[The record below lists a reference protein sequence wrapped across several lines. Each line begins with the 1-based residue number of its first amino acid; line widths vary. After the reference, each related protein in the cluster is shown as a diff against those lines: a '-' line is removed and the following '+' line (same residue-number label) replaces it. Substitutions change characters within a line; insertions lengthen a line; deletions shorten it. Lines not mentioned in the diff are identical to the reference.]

1 MKKKI
6 RQVLCITVVWD
17 VDVNAE
23 VAEALTAARDIVVAM
38 GGEWKEKVGENPS
51 GAGKIQALLDGV
63 LGRMYEPHGD
73 TEDMTVKTSAEV
85 AFEIEDMCAAPVSEV
100 AAWLNGHGFETVVM
114 DGTVSWLLF
123 EKNVSY

>member
-1 MKKKI
+1 M
-6 RQVLCITVVWD
+6 LCITVAWDED
-17 VDVNAE
+17 VDAE

-38 GGEWKEKVGENPS
+38 GGEWKEKKGENPS
-51 GAGKIQALLDGV
+51 GVGKIQALLDGV
-63 LGRMYEPHGD
+63 LGRMYENHGD

-100 AAWLNGHGFETVVM
+100 AAWLNAHGFETVVM